1 MTTAL
6 DTAPALAAPGGTGPV
21 DGAAREAAGA
31 AGLAAPTDP
40 ARPADLADLADLAH
54 EVREL
59 VLRMG
64 TSPHGTHVGGSLSA
78 ADILTVLYHRVLRL
92 RPEDPAWAGRDW
104 FVLSKGHA
112 SAALYAVLAQRGF
125 IDRAELDTYS
135 RPGSRLAGHPL
146 RRLPGVEFP
155 TGSLGHGLSL
165 ASGVAL
171 ALRRTGR
178 AGRAFALLG
187 DGELQEGSV
196 WEAAMTA
203 GHYGL
208 DNLVAVVDRNG
219 LQITGSTEDCV
230 GLEPLGERWRSFGW
244 ATVEV
249 DGHDLAALDEVF
261 ASLPHTP
268 GRPTAVLARTV
279 KGRGVPL
286 FEGKKKSH
294 SVQLSPRLFQRAMT
308 GLNARRAR

>member
-1 MTTAL
+1 MSTLLDPPATAAAVA
-6 DTAPALAAPGGTGPV
+6 DPAAPAAPAAP
-21 DGAAREAAGA
+21 
-31 AGLAAPTDP
+31 
-40 ARPADLADLADLAH
+40 ADLADLAH

-64 TSPHGTHVGGSLSA
+64 TTAHGTHVGGSLSA
-78 ADILTVLYHRVLRL
+78 ADVLTVLYHEVLRL
-92 RPEDPAWAGRDW
+92 RPEQPDWADRDW

-125 IDRAELDTYS
+125 IDRAELATYGA
-135 RPGSRLAGHPL
+135 PGSRLAGHPL

-171 ALRRTGR
+171 GLRRQGR
-178 AGRAFALLG
+178 PGRAFALLG

-196 WEAAMTA
+196 WEAAMNA
-203 GHYGL
+203 GHHRL

-219 LQITGSTEDCV
+219 LQISGSTEECV
-230 GLEPLGERWRSFGW
+230 SLEPLGDRWRSFGW
-244 ATVEV
+244 AVAEV
-249 DGHDLAALDEVF
+249 DGHDLGALREVF
-261 ASLPHTP
+261 AALPDTG
-268 GRPTAVLARTV
+268 GRPTVVLARTV

-294 SVQLSPRLFQRAMT
+294 SVQLTPRLFQRALT

>member
-1 MTTAL
+1 MSTLLDPPATAL
-6 DTAPALAAPGGTGPV
+6 GPAAAAAAAVVPAVAPATAPATAPAAAP
-21 DGAAREAAGA
+21 AG
-31 AGLAAPTDP
+31 
-40 ARPADLADLADLAH
+40 LADLAH

-64 TSPHGTHVGGSLSA
+64 TTAHGTHVGGSLSA
-78 ADILTVLYHRVLRL
+78 ADLLTVLYHEVLRL
-92 RPEDPAWAGRDW
+92 RPEQPDWADRDW

-125 IDRAELDTYS
+125 IDRAELATYGA
-135 RPGSRLAGHPL
+135 PGSRLAGHPL

-171 ALRRTGR
+171 GLRRQGR

-196 WEAAMTA
+196 WEAAMNA
-203 GHYGL
+203 GHHGL

-219 LQITGSTEDCV
+219 LQISGSTEECV
-230 GLEPLGERWRSFGW
+230 SLEPLGDRWRSFGW
-244 ATVEV
+244 AVAEV
-249 DGHDLAALDEVF
+249 DGHDLGALREVF
-261 ASLPHTP
+261 AALPDTA
-268 GRPTAVLARTV
+268 GRPTVVLARTV

-294 SVQLSPRLFQRAMT
+294 SVQLTPRLFQRALT